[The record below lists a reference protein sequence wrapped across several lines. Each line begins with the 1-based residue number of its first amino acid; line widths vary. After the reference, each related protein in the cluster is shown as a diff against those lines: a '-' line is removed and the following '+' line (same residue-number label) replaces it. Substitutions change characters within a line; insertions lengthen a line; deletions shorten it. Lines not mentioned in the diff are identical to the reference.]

1 VLLIT
6 INLLGGAKKIIGAS
20 SIVFYRPIA
29 SLSEILAFLQE
40 NAVDSKILDSNNI
53 LIAVNGIESSALS
66 GNDTVAKTGDV
77 ITVVSVVH
85 GGASNS
91 LLI

>member
-20 SIVFYRPIA
+20 SIVFYRPTA
-29 SLSEILAFLQE
+29 SICEILAFLQE
-40 NAVDSKILDSNNI
+40 NALERKILDSHNL

-66 GNDTVAKTGDV
+66 GNDTVAKTGDI
-77 ITVVSVVH
+77 ITIVSVVH
-85 GGASNS
+85 GG
-91 LLI
+91 I

>member
-1 VLLIT
+1 MLLIT

-29 SLSEILAFLQE
+29 SIPEILAFLQE

-77 ITVVSVVH
+77 ITIVSVVH
-85 GGASNS
+85 GG
-91 LLI
+91 I

>member
-20 SIVFYRPIA
+20 SIVFYRPTA
-29 SLSEILAFLQE
+29 SISEILAFLQE
-40 NAVDSKILDSNNI
+40 NALEPKILDSNNL

-66 GNDTVAKTGDV
+66 GNDTVAKIGDI
-77 ITVVSVVH
+77 ITIVSVVH
-85 GGASNS
+85 GG
-91 LLI
+91 I